1 MERHFKTICIRCHW
15 HVRRKYSIEI
25 QAITRI
31 SIGTILTK
39 VMMVTIKHRQQPR
52 HHQQNILEL
61 LVQVQVEIKNK
72 FILKVFSHKVI
83 KNILIYSKV
92 NELVGT
98 ASSRQKINYE
108 DV

>member
-25 QAITRI
+25 QVITRI

-39 VMMVTIKHRQQPR
+39 VMMGIIKHLQQPR

-61 LVQVQVEIKNK
+61 LVQVQVLIKNN
-72 FILKVFSHKVI
+72 FILKDFSHKLI
-83 KNILIYSKV
+83 KNIFVYFKV

-98 ASSRQKINYE
+98 AISRQKINYE